1 MLLNSWLRRTVDD
14 AIASFAFGFVQ
25 RLVGQFVGVVKL
37 MRSDFDK
44 SSVTDTRSS
53 LAEALIDLDS
63 EQHTQAAQWL
73 LSGTRRGPPTAIKI
87 KLGRRFMVGSRLCE
101 IRQSTLTLKLLG
113 NLASISMTAS
123 EKSHRVR
130 QRLE

>member
-1 MLLNSWLRRTVDD
+1 
-14 AIASFAFGFVQ
+14 
-25 RLVGQFVGVVKL
+25 

-53 LAEALIDLDS
+53 LAEALIDFDA

-87 KLGRRFMVGSRLCE
+87 KLGRQFMVAQSQHAPPSARPKLDVQGFIKSGCRTTDSHDREQRAHGSRW
-101 IRQSTLTLKLLG
+101 QY
-113 NLASISMTAS
+113 
-123 EKSHRVR
+123 
-130 QRLE
+130 